1 MNKTTTISL
10 LALATLTS
18 ACPGTLDE
26 ESLYQGSSYSRSS
39 SDAGLSEPDEPSDPE
54 QPAQQE
60 PTQGD
65 AGWATRDAGAT
76 DASAGD
82 ASKPWPAMDA
92 STSDASE
99 RWPSEAAVAEAGAP
113 DSGKIGS
120 DASSAAQEAGAS
132 CDFRALIMAKC
143 GSAGCH
149 GAGAVATG
157 LDLTSDNL
165 AARLGDRMGTGA
177 CSSYALI
184 DRTTPERSAIYV
196 KVTADA
202 CGSRMPLGGTLS
214 DREQQCILQ
223 WIENL

>member
-1 MNKTTTISL
+1 MKKTTTISV
-10 LALATLTS
+10 LALAALSS

-39 SDAGLSEPDEPSDPE
+39 GDADVNEPSEPSDPE
-54 QPAQQE
+54 QPEQE
-60 PTQGD
+60 PTQVD
-65 AGWATRDAGAT
+65 AGWTPRDAGAA
-76 DASAGD
+76 DAGWSD
-82 ASKPWPAMDA
+82 ASKPGPSMDGSLA
-92 STSDASE
+92 DAGE
-99 RWPSEAAVAEAGAP
+99 RWPSEAAVVEAGAP
-113 DSGKIGS
+113 DTGKIGG
-120 DASSAAQEAGAS
+120 DASSTAQEAGAS

-149 GAGAVATG
+149 GTGAVATG

-165 AARLGDRMGTGA
+165 AARLGDKKGTGA
-177 CSSYALI
+177 CASYALI
-184 DRTTPERSAIYV
+184 DHTNPERSAIYI